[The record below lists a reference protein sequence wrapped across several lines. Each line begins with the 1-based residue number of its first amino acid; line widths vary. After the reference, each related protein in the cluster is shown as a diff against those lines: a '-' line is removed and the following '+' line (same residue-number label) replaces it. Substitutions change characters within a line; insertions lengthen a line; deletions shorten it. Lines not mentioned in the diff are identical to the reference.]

1 MFQINTS
8 TKKFTE
14 AASLNLGQL
23 PTTDAKIDFRLND
36 GAEPVIAE
44 GKTFTMTIGSVQG
57 TLYKTDG
64 DTVSFRYLKFD
75 NSNVSATPAIVIKM
89 GGVEILNDTI
99 SLTYQTSGGGGST
112 IVVDEVLDESSP
124 NPVANSTLTPIINSK
139 ADSATT
145 LEGYGITD
153 AYTKTE
159 IDSKVASVYRY
170 KGTVTA
176 YADLPVSGQEVGNV
190 YNVETAD
197 STHGIKAGDNV
208 AWNGTTWDVLA
219 GEIDLSAYATK
230 AELSTV
236 ATTGNYDDLT
246 NKPDLTAKLDAP
258 ATAGNAGQVLT
269 KTADGQE
276 WADVQSYTLP
286 IATNATLGGIKVGSR
301 LSIDSNGV
309 LSADAQ
315 SSSYTL
321 PVASASTLG
330 GVKVDNSA
338 GALKVAQ
345 DGLLALLVSAPEAM
359 KTGSTG
365 IAMNL
370 KANGG
375 LMFQT
380 VTDGDPTKALGISP
394 KATYNQLS
402 GSSVTITPSVQ
413 PYKLTASGAVTLNS
427 SYSFGITDGVV
438 STGDI
443 AYAEIVIVLG
453 ESGSITA
460 GMDITLVDALTAGKT
475 NYCVV
480 RWEGNQAKLFVWR
493 VE

>member
-36 GAEPVIAE
+36 GAAPVIAE
-44 GKTFTMTIGSVQG
+44 GETFAMTIGSVQG
-57 TLYKTDG
+57 NLYKTDG

-75 NSNVSATPAIVIKM
+75 DDNVADTLVITM
-89 GGVEILNDTI
+89 TMEGVEILNDVV
-99 SLTYQTSGGGGST
+99 SLTYQRCGGGAS
-112 IVVDEVLDESSP
+112 IVVDTVLNESSS
-124 NPVANSTLTPIINSK
+124 NPVANSTLAPIINSK

-246 NKPDLTAKLDAP
+246 NKPDLTTKLDAP

-269 KTADGQE
+269 KTATGQE
-276 WADVQSYTLP
+276 WADAKQ
-286 IATNATLGGIKVGSR
+286 N
-301 LSIDSNGV
+301 
-309 LSADAQ
+309 
-315 SSSYTL
+315 TL

-330 GVKVDNSA
+330 GVKVDNSD

-345 DGLLALLVSAPEAM
+345 DGLLALQVKQAEALTSDASGLGM
-359 KTGSTG
+359 SLHVG
-365 IAMNL
+365 
-370 KANGG
+370 GG

-380 VTDGDPTKALGISP
+380 ATYGDPTKALGISP

-413 PYKLTASGAVTLNS
+413 PYKLTASGAVTLS
-427 SYSFGITDGVV
+427 VV
-438 STGDI
+438 SDIGINDTTLSNNDI

-453 ESGSITA
+453 ESGSVTA
-460 GMDITLVDALTAGKT
+460 GTNLTLVDALTAGKT

-480 RWEGNQAKLFVWR
+480 RWEAEKANLFIWR